1 MVGDKAASTGA
12 VDLTVAAGEALGLFA
27 RAMSAAATCG
37 AGSVVATAAAGA
49 DGSVKLNTDTDLFGA
64 AITAEFI
71 TGVTVCAAACAAA
84 TALLTD
90 ELLLTGDVA
99 LPPLLVALP
108 FPLPL
113 TFPLLSV
120 GLELELEL
128 ELAEFVAG
136 LIVSV
141 PFTKLMKS

>member
-12 VDLTVAAGEALGLFA
+12 VELTVAADEALRLFA

-49 DGSVKLNTDTDLFGA
+49 DGSVKLNTDPDLFGA
-64 AITAEFI
+64 AITAVFI
-71 TGVTVCAAACAAA
+71 TGVTVCAAACATA

-99 LPPLLVALP
+99 LP
-108 FPLPL
+108 L
-113 TFPLLSV
+113 TLPLLS
-120 GLELELEL
+120 LEL
-128 ELAEFVAG
+128 ELAAFVAG

-141 PFTKLMKS
+141 PFTKLVKS